1 MAEIRYALYDSPSQG
16 GLKAAGKLPL
26 NLCGLNDLQYIDA
39 RALCVCVCVYTIFPD
54 FQIFIKKSGSLR
66 TPRTNYMTDTAHQR
80 NSTLATKLQKISGQT
95 PPRPDKFHKLTH
107 SRPPEHTSTQSRA
120 DKNRI
125 KRINPTLIHQI
136 ASIPDSA
143 HGRRWKSCPAAS
155 TPSSHGCAHNGS
167 VFRDSLPLRKRGKR

>member
-1 MAEIRYALYDSPSQG
+1 MICSILTREPY
-16 GLKAAGKLPL
+16 
-26 NLCGLNDLQYIDA
+26 
-39 RALCVCVCVYTIFPD
+39 VCVYTIFPD

-167 VFRDSLPLRKRGKR
+167 ISRNSLPLRKRGKR